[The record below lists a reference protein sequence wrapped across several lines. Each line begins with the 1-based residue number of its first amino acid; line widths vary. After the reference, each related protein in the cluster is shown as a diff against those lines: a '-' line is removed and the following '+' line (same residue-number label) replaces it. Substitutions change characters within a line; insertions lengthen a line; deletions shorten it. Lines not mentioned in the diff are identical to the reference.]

1 MKFKITTMRTKVL
14 FLSAM
19 LLCAVL
25 KASAALSAGA
35 TFEQDGLLYTVLDA
49 DAKTVSVALA
59 KHETREYHAVVM
71 TETAYTDAE
80 ITEKNLTYLDYGYK
94 DWTTSYRYYYYQNA
108 TSTTTC
114 STKTDVVIPQTV
126 TSDGETYTV
135 TTIANYGF
143 CWKEES
149 LENPWQYYNDG
160 CEPTPH
166 ITQYG
171 SHYYNPYLKS
181 VTFELP
187 SNVTSIGTAAF
198 SGCVGLTTF
207 TLPLS
212 VETIG
217 NNAFNSCSGL
227 TSFTFQTELVTG
239 SDGQSYERCNENL
252 TVIPSNCF
260 TLCTSITSMDIPQ
273 PITKINDSALQ
284 LLTSMTSISLPNTLT
299 YCGPHFI
306 CGCIGLT
313 TVTIPASVTN
323 IEASFL
329 HGCENMRTVYLL
341 SEAAALAAGSGGALT
356 FGDLWLYCYKGVNN
370 CTFYVY
376 PQYYDS
382 YVTDDV
388 WNLVYDKWETGT
400 INTTYTYWDKEKGDS
415 VTITINHEGN
425 GNHIVKFN
433 TDTVTLKGRWETMC
447 LPHGYNVE
455 ATLGQG
461 AKGAVFDG
469 YEISLDE
476 EKKVYVYQLNFKCVD
491 YIEAGTPAMVKA
503 PDSTVIAAI
512 SAEDITKLSAA
523 EYTNKHAVF
532 FSDDGVELSNG
543 KTVTSTISMNGMY
556 IPYQLQKYDVF
567 YGYPKTWTKATGG
580 DHGSF
585 YRVATDGKYTLP
597 KCRCW
602 WTIKADGV
610 RVEGSAKSLNIDEGV
625 TDIDLPNAEN
635 TRVVIGVYDLNGRKL
650 DIPEEELPRG
660 LFIVNGKKIL
670 IK

>member
-59 KHETREYHAVVM
+59 KHETREYYKM
-71 TETAYTDAE
+71 SISKTKYTDDE
-80 ITEKNLTYLDYGYK
+80 LTSKNLELKGEGL
-94 DWTTSYRYYYYQNA
+94 WGNTTTDYRYIY
-108 TSTTTC
+108 C
-114 STKTDVVIPQTV
+114 STVASTVGCSTQTSVVIPATV
-126 TSDGETYTV
+126 NSEDGDTYSV
-135 TTIANYGF
+135 TQIANAGF
-143 CWKEES
+143 TWTEPS
-149 LENPWQYYNDG
+149 SENPWTYYPDG
-160 CEPTPH
+160 CGH
-166 ITQYG
+166 Y
-171 SHYYNPYLKS
+171 SSWSNYYNPYLKT

-187 SNVTSIGTAAF
+187 SNITSIGEYAF
-198 SGCVGLTTF
+198 SGCVSLESF
-207 TLPLS
+207 TLPIS
-212 VETIG
+212 VETLG
-217 NNAFNSCSGL
+217 NNAFTCCSGM
-227 TSFTFQTELVTG
+227 TSFTFQTELVTDA
-239 SDGQSYERCNENL
+239 DGQTYERANENL
-252 TVIPSNCF
+252 TTLPASIF
-260 TLCTSITSMDIPQ
+260 RLCTSITSMDIPQ
-273 PITKINDSALQ
+273 PIAKINDSALQ
-284 LLTSMTSISLPNTLT
+284 LLTSMTSISLPNSLT

-329 HGCENMRTVYLL
+329 HGCSNMRTVYLL
-341 SEAAALAAGSGGALT
+341 SEAAALAYGSSSAAT
-356 FGDLWLYCYKGVNN
+356 FGDLWLYCYEGVNN

-400 INTTYTYWDKEKGDS
+400 INTTYTYWDEEKGDS

-567 YGYPKTWTKATGG
+567 YGYPKTWTKATGS

-650 DIPEEELPRG
+650 DIPEDELPRG